1 MPIQIIWGNDTD
13 ASNKE
18 IEKIIDLHVSK
29 DWSNLNVSKFNGDDP
44 KQIFQALDEML
55 TPPLGDGSRVVI
67 IKNSPILNY
76 KNDDISNKFEMNS
89 KIIPN
94 STYLILQNTHK
105 PDSRMKTTKFIKD
118 LLKQD
123 IASELSFNLPS
134 IWDKNSQINYIQNIA
149 KEMHIDFDREVGE
162 KILDSIGI
170 DNSRLINELEKA
182 KLYLEG
188 KNESTYSKL
197 TLKEKDIDDIFNDN
211 QSNIFKILDFL
222 LEEKIPE
229 SLLEINNIINKG
241 EPPLK
246 FTIGLINQLRVH
258 TIVLLLMHEKDLDKI
273 SNLANISNPKR
284 IFFIRKKIKNCSPNF
299 LINLMIKFLNI
310 EASIKKGNNSIN
322 VFTENL
328 ITLTQRTTE
337 KKSNYY

>member
-67 IKNSPILNY
+67 IKNSPILNF

-188 KNESTYSKL
+188 KNESTYAKL

-258 TIVLLLMHEKDLDKI
+258 TIVLLLMHEKDLEKI

-284 IFFIRKKIKNCSPNF
+284 IFFIRKKIKNCDPNF
-299 LINLMIKFLNI
+299 LINLMSKLLDIELFL
-310 EASIKKGNNSIN
+310 KRGNNPIN

-328 ITLTQRTTE
+328 ASLTL
-337 KKSNYY
+337 

>member
-67 IKNSPILNY
+67 IKNSPILNF

-134 IWDKNSQINYIQNIA
+134 IWDKNSQINYIQNIG

-229 SLLEINNIINKG
+229 SLIEINNVINKG

-258 TIVLLLMHEKDLDKI
+258 TIVLLLMHEKDLEKI

-322 VFTENL
+322 VFIENL

>member
-67 IKNSPILNY
+67 IKNSPILNF

-94 STYLILQNTHK
+94 STYLILQNTYK

-118 LLKQD
+118 LIKQD

-134 IWDKNSQINYIQNIA
+134 IWDKNSQINYIQNIG

-188 KNESTYSKL
+188 KNERTYSKL
-197 TLKEKDIDDIFNDN
+197 ILKEKDIDDIFNDN

-229 SLLEINNIINKG
+229 SLIEINNIINKG

-258 TIVLLLMHEKDLDKI
+258 IIVLLLMHEKDLEKI

-328 ITLTQRTTE
+328 ITLTQRTPE
-337 KKSNYY
+337 NQINYY

>member
-258 TIVLLLMHEKDLDKI
+258 TIVLLLMHEKDLEKI

>member
-18 IEKIIDLHVSK
+18 IERIIDLHVSK

-67 IKNSPILNY
+67 IKNSPILNF
-76 KNDDISNKFEMNS
+76 KNDDISNKFEMNA

-105 PDSRMKTTKFIKD
+105 PDSRMKTTKFIKN

-188 KNESTYSKL
+188 KNKSTYSKL

-229 SLLEINNIINKG
+229 SLIEINNIINKG

-258 TIVLLLMHEKDLDKI
+258 TIVLLLMHEKDLEKI

>member
-67 IKNSPILNY
+67 IKNSPILNF

-94 STYLILQNTHK
+94 STYLILQNTYK

-118 LLKQD
+118 LIKQD

-134 IWDKNSQINYIQNIA
+134 IWDKNSQINYIQNIG

-229 SLLEINNIINKG
+229 SLIEINNIINKG

-258 TIVLLLMHEKDLDKI
+258 TIVLLLMHEKDLEKI

>member
-67 IKNSPILNY
+67 IKNSPILNF

-134 IWDKNSQINYIQNIA
+134 IWDKNSQIDYIQNIA

-182 KLYLEG
+182 KLYLEE
-188 KNESTYSKL
+188 KKKSINSKL
-197 TLKEKDIDDIFNDN
+197 TLKEKDIDDIFNDH

-222 LEEKIPE
+222 LEEKISE
-229 SLLEINNIINKG
+229 SLIEINNIINKG

-258 TIVLLLMHEKDLDKI
+258 TIVLLLMHEKDLEKI

>member
-134 IWDKNSQINYIQNIA
+134 IWDKNSQINYIQNIG

-188 KNESTYSKL
+188 KNKSTYSKL

-258 TIVLLLMHEKDLDKI
+258 TIVLLLMHEKDLEKI

>member
-18 IEKIIDLHVSK
+18 IERIIDLNVSK
-29 DWSNLNVSKFNGDDP
+29 DWSNLNISKFNGDDP
-44 KQIFQALDEML
+44 KQIFQALDEMI
-55 TPPLGDGSRVVI
+55 TPPFGDGSRVVI
-67 IKNSPILNY
+67 IKNSPILNF

-105 PDSRMKTTKFIKD
+105 PDSRMKTTKFIKA
-118 LLKQD
+118 LLKQN
-123 IASELSFNLPS
+123 IVSELSFNLPS
-134 IWDKNSQINYIQNIA
+134 IWDKNSQIDYIQNIG

-197 TLKEKDIDDIFNDN
+197 ILKEKDIDDIFNDN

-229 SLLEINNIINKG
+229 SLIEINNIINKG

-258 TIVLLLMHEKDLDKI
+258 TIVLLLFHEKDLNKI
-273 SNLANISNPKR
+273 SSLANISNPKR
-284 IFFIRKKIKNCSPNF
+284 IFFIRKKVKNCSPKF
-299 LINLMIKFLNI
+299 LINLMIQFLNI
-310 EASIKKGNNSIN
+310 ESSIKKGNNSMS

-328 ITLTQRTTE
+328 ITLTQ
-337 KKSNYY
+337 KSSTR

>member
-1 MPIQIIWGNDTD
+1 MPIHIIWGNDTD

-29 DWSNLNVSKFNGDDP
+29 DWSHLNVSKFNGDDP

-55 TPPLGDGSRVVI
+55 TPPLGGGSRVVL
-67 IKNSPILNY
+67 IKNSPILNF
-76 KNDDISNKFEMNS
+76 KNDDIANKFEMNS
-89 KIIPN
+89 KIIPS
-94 STYLILQNTHK
+94 STYLILQNIHK

-123 IASELSFNLPS
+123 IASELFFNLPN
-134 IWDKNSQINYIQNIA
+134 IWDKNSQIDYIKNVA
-149 KEMHIDFDREVGE
+149 KEMNIDIDREVGE

-170 DNSRLINELEKA
+170 DSSRLVNELEKA

-188 KNESTYSKL
+188 KNENIDSKL
-197 TLKEKDIDDIFNDN
+197 VLREKDIDNIFHDH
-211 QSNIFKILDFL
+211 QSNLFKILDLL
-222 LEEKIPE
+222 LEEKISE
-229 SLLEINNIINKG
+229 SLFEINNLINKG

-246 FTIGLINQLRVH
+246 LTIGLINQLRVH

-284 IFFIRKKIKNCSPNF
+284 IFFIRKKIKNCSPIF

>member
-67 IKNSPILNY
+67 IKNSPILNF

-134 IWDKNSQINYIQNIA
+134 IWDKNSQINYIQNIG

-188 KNESTYSKL
+188 KNESTDSKL
-197 TLKEKDIDDIFNDN
+197 ILKEKDIDDIFNDN

-229 SLLEINNIINKG
+229 SLIEINNVINKG

>member
-67 IKNSPILNY
+67 IKNSPILNF

-134 IWDKNSQINYIQNIA
+134 IWDKNSQINYIQNIG

-188 KNESTYSKL
+188 KNESTDSKL
-197 TLKEKDIDDIFNDN
+197 ILKEKDIDDIFNDN

-229 SLLEINNIINKG
+229 SLIEINNVINKG

-258 TIVLLLMHEKDLDKI
+258 TIVLLLMHEKDLEKI